1 GDADPGARRDLLQRG
16 LQALFGKYLPGGAQD
31 RGPVALSV
39 RPQLARGLPGA
50 GRGIR
55 AAPRASVH
63 LLIVVMRRTS
73 SGTRRGLPARVHDR
87 AAGPNRAR
95 PAPNR
100 TRPAPNR
107 ARPAPNRARPAPNR
121 ARPAPNRARPAS
133 RSDQC
138 VAGSGSARGVAGLRG
153 GDAAR
158 PGGELAG
165 GAGQHLLGLGVADA
179 ALPPARPPRA
189 RGVGGLP

>member
-1 GDADPGARRDLLQRG
+1 
-16 LQALFGKYLPGGAQD
+16 
-31 RGPVALSV
+31 

-100 TRPAPNR
+100 
-107 ARPAPNRARPAPNR
+107 ARPAPNCARPTQTVRGRPQTVRGRPQTVRGRPHVVISVSQGVAR
-121 ARPAPNRARPAS
+121 AAGGGGDGGAAARGAGEN
-133 RSDQC
+133 
-138 VAGSGSARGVAGLRG
+138 AGGGWGSGRPRGA
-153 GDAAR
+153 
-158 PGGELAG
+158 
-165 GAGQHLLGLGVADA
+165 
-179 ALPPARPPRA
+179 PART
-189 RGVGGLP
+189 